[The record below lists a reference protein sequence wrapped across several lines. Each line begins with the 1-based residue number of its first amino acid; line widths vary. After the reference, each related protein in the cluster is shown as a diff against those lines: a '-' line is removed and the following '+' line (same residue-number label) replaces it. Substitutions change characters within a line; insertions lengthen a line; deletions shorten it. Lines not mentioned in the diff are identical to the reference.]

1 MDLRPIGIFDSGVG
15 GLTVLK
21 RLVEVLPGEDYI
33 YFGDTKRVPYG
44 DRSEE
49 EIMGENV
56 KIVDP
61 AIKLAYDVKDY
72 LLKKDLLNPQIRG
85 KAEFFVSGDKD
96 NFIKTA
102 EMLLGE
108 KIENVLHVDIE
119 KY

>member
-1 MDLRPIGIFDSGVG
+1 M
-15 GLTVLK
+15 
-21 RLVEVLPGEDYI
+21 EVI
-33 YFGDTKRVPYG
+33 
-44 DRSEE
+44 E
-49 EIMGENV
+49 EIVGENV

-72 LLKKDLLNPQIRG
+72 LLRRDLFNIQNIG
-85 KAEFFVSGDKD
+85 KTKFFVSGDKD